1 MVTVTLVVTWL
12 VLGLLVMHVVGRAAR
27 IADLMERDPRAVEI
41 PDGVLVLDEDG
52 SVHPTV
58 PDPAPERDELPSGG
72 DRVGPGQ

>member
-1 MVTVTLVVTWL
+1 MVTVTLVVAWL

-52 SVHPTV
+52 SLPSTR
-58 PDPAPERDELPSGG
+58 PDPAPPRDEFSSGG